1 MEDQPQ
7 VSRKSIMLN
16 YGLLMGFASIIVAL
30 INYVVSENLYEP
42 HWLLMV
48 GSFAVTIIII
58 ILGIKKVKESNSGFL
73 SVSDAIKT
81 GLGISL
87 ISAIVYIIYLLIF
100 YNMIEPE
107 YFDNM
112 LQFQEQMIIEKYPN
126 FTDEELEGAIKGSA
140 MFANTG
146 ANITMTLIFSL
157 FIGLIVSLIGGLIMR
172 KSDED

>member
-30 INYVVSENLYEP
+30 INYVLGDIYDP
-42 HWLLMV
+42 HWSLIV
-48 GSFAVTIIII
+48 GSLAVTTIII
-58 ILGIKKVKESNSGFL
+58 ILGIKKVKESNSGLL
-73 SVSDAIKT
+73 SIGDAIKT

-87 ISAIVYIIYLLIF
+87 VSAIVYIIYLLLF

-107 YFDNM
+107 YFNNM
-112 LQFQEQMIIEKYPN
+112 LKFQEQMIIEKYPN
-126 FTDEELEGAIKGSA
+126 LTDEELEGAIKGSA

-146 ANITMTLIFSL
+146 ANVTMTIIFSL
-157 FIGLIVSLIGGLIMR
+157 FIGLIISLIGGLIMR

>member
-30 INYVVSENLYEP
+30 INYVLGDIYDP
-42 HWLLMV
+42 HWSLIV
-48 GSFAVTIIII
+48 GSLAITTIII
-58 ILGIKKVKESNSGFL
+58 ILGIKKVKESNSGLL
-73 SVSDAIKT
+73 SIGDAIKT

-87 ISAIVYIIYLLIF
+87 VSAIVYIIYLLLF

-107 YFDNM
+107 YFNNM
-112 LQFQEQMIIEKYPN
+112 LKFQEQMIIEKYPN
-126 FTDEELEGAIKGSA
+126 LTDEELEGAIKGSA

-146 ANITMTLIFSL
+146 ANVTMTIIFSL
-157 FIGLIVSLIGGLIMR
+157 FIGLIISLIGGLIMR

>member
-58 ILGIKKVKESNSGFL
+58 VLGIKKVKESNSGFL

>member
-30 INYVVSENLYEP
+30 INYVLGDIYDP
-42 HWLLMV
+42 HWSLIV
-48 GSFAVTIIII
+48 GSLAVTTIII
-58 ILGIKKVKESNSGFL
+58 ILGIKKVKESYSGLL
-73 SVSDAIKT
+73 SIGDAIKT

-87 ISAIVYIIYLLIF
+87 VSAIVYIIYLLLF

-107 YFDNM
+107 YFNNM
-112 LQFQEQMIIEKYPN
+112 LKFQEQMIIEKYPN
-126 FTDEELEGAIKGSA
+126 LTDEELEGAIKGSA

-146 ANITMTLIFSL
+146 ANVTMTIIFSL
-157 FIGLIVSLIGGLIMR
+157 FIGLIISLIGGLIMR

>member
-30 INYVVSENLYEP
+30 VNYVVSENLYEP

-48 GSFAVTIIII
+48 GSLAVTIIII
-58 ILGIKKVKESNSGFL
+58 IVGIKKVKESNSGFL

-87 ISAIVYIIYLLIF
+87 ISAIV
-100 YNMIEPE
+100 
-107 YFDNM
+107 
-112 LQFQEQMIIEKYPN
+112 
-126 FTDEELEGAIKGSA
+126 
-140 MFANTG
+140 
-146 ANITMTLIFSL
+146 
-157 FIGLIVSLIGGLIMR
+157 GLDSE
-172 KSDED
+172 S